1 MKTPIK
7 IKGYVYRIM
16 FSGEIVF
23 VTSPNLDSTVG
34 YIKLGELE
42 VDAEFDIPEV
52 DEKAQLKAD
61 LETRI
66 MKAKTA
72 HETQLNLLEAERKKL
87 DET

>member
-16 FSGEIVF
+16 YSGDIVF

-42 VDAEFDIPEV
+42 VDAEFEMPEV
-52 DEKAQLKAD
+52 DEKDQLKAD

-66 MKAKTA
+66 MKTKAT
-72 HETQLNLLEAERKKL
+72 HETQLRLLEDERRKL
-87 DET
+87 DEN